1 MEQWQKHAFYK
12 FSNGKRYFLW
22 ILSFENTDSDTKRS
36 EMITGHGSIVST
48 NDKKSKSRFGFDM
61 TIPYYSN
68 LIKAVQSTTTYDNDN
83 IRKNIW
89 NISFRCTG
97 VTFQHHLF
105 RFLKSW
111 EFHQKKKFYPCI
123 WTATIWNFWAQT
135 YYFTTV
141 WRHESCKESEIIRLR
156 GVYNFS
162 AKSLPNRFEMWWY
175 MLQTECS
182 YRMQQTICSIC
193 H

>member
-1 MEQWQKHAFYK
+1 
-12 FSNGKRYFLW
+12 
-22 ILSFENTDSDTKRS
+22 
-36 EMITGHGSIVST
+36 MITGHGSIVST

-97 VTFQHHLF
+97 VTFQHHHF

-156 GVYNFS
+156 GVYNFCTTIS
-162 AKSLPNRFEMWWY
+162 VNWSCSLFTYAITWQISVYDFLYLNCIPR
-175 MLQTECS
+175 
-182 YRMQQTICSIC
+182 
-193 H
+193 